1 MSWPL
6 EAVAVPF
13 AARHSRVVGGV
24 FCATRAPRSSRGAAK
39 EVGQQLPRRRP
50 AKTLA
55 GTVVEKRVD
64 ALELSPANSSEGLR
78 LGIEPADQPVRVLM
92 RAPLP

>member
-6 EAVAVPF
+6 ETVAVAVPF
-13 AARHSRVVGGV
+13 AARNSRVVGGV
-24 FCATRAPRSSRGAAK
+24 FCAPRAPRYSQGAAT
-39 EVGQQLPRRRP
+39 EVGQPLPRRRP

-64 ALELSPANSSEGLR
+64 ALELSPANSSEG
-78 LGIEPADQPVRVLM
+78 
-92 RAPLP
+92 